1 MILRLNL
8 QLEIDTQEKS
18 VTVISQDTNRQCP
31 GPCGGTRMYDP
42 SKRHCS
48 VACRDAMKTIG
59 REPSVLPVGV
69 LS

>member
-8 QLEIDTQEKS
+8 QLEIDTQDKS
-18 VTVISQDTNRQCP
+18 VTVISQDTDRKCP

-48 VACRDAMKTIG
+48 VACRDAMKTLE
-59 REPSVLPVGV
+59 RERSALPVGV
-69 LS
+69 VS